1 MHKTLNFCDE
11 ITDINPSA
19 QLIEQRLR
27 ELDTLNPDSFLIYE
41 DSKHCFVQTQGDEEI
56 GFLVEYHNAE
66 KSIAIQTTERIGF
79 QDTLLIFSNFMI
91 GDVSWIKQHEMHDL

>member
-11 ITDINPSA
+11 INDINPSA

-56 GFLVEYHNAE
+56 GFLVEYHNADE
-66 KSIAIQTTERIGF
+66 SIAMQTTERINF
-79 QDTLLIFSNFMI
+79 QDTLLIFSDFMNGNI
-91 GDVSWIKQHEMHDL
+91 AWINKHKMHNL